1 MAKPGTKQAGLTLI
15 ETLVALAIMGLVT
28 GAILALVGQNTRFA
42 SSAENRAYA
51 GILADNLMVEA
62 LAKQSPIE
70 VGIQTGAR
78 ELAGRDWEFEVE
90 ITETPLP
97 GAILINV
104 VVSPAGSEQVLA
116 RASSIRR
123 GDE

>member
-1 MAKPGTKQAGLTLI
+1 MAKLRPKQAGLTLI

-62 LAKQSPIE
+62 LAKQAPIE

-90 ITETPLP
+90 ITETPLS
-97 GAILINV
+97 GAILINI